1 MDNEISN
8 ISIIG
13 AGYMG
18 RQIIE
23 KSALFG
29 YNIFVFDISSEGLKD
44 FINDVRQKTKE
55 KNVQSDIMVYENI
68 SEAVK
73 NADLII
79 EAVPEKLELKR
90 EIFSQI
96 DKSAP
101 SHAIIAT
108 NSSSIP
114 ISKIE
119 DVVERKDKVMNIHFY
134 NLFTMPLAD
143 IMRGT
148 QTSDLTFQKGKYWVE
163 SIDVIPLEVKKEC
176 YGFVLNRIWRAI
188 KKDCLKIW
196 AGGYADFETVDKAW
210 PIFCRY
216 FITNNYGPFKFMD
229 RIGLDVI
236 YDIEMSYFKNSGL
249 EDDKPPDSLKDLLEK
264 GELGVKTGKGFY
276 NYETT

>member
-1 MDNEISN
+1 
-8 ISIIG
+8 
-13 AGYMG
+13 MG

-29 YNIFVFDISSEGLKD
+29 YNIFIFDVSSEGLED
-44 FINDVRQKTKE
+44 FINDVKKKIDE
-55 KNVQSDIMVYENI
+55 KQIKIEIKSYNSIP
-68 SEAVK
+68 EAVK

-90 EIFSQI
+90 EIFPII

-101 SHAIIAT
+101 PHAIIAT

-114 ISKIE
+114 ISKLE
-119 DVVERKDKVMNIHFY
+119 DVIERKDKVMNIHFY

-148 QTSDLTFQKGKYWVE
+148 QTSDITFQKGKSWVE

-196 AGGYADFETVDKAW
+196 AGGYADLETVDKAW
-210 PIFCRY
+210 PIFCQY
-216 FITNNYGPFKFMD
+216 FITNDYGPFKYMD

-249 EDDKPPDSLKDLLEK
+249 EDDRPPDSLKNLVEK
-264 GELGVKTGKGFY
+264 GEMGVKTEKGFY
-276 NYETT
+276 KY